1 MLASMALEIVLLL
14 VLLIHSG
21 QHVRRSFPGRDPGGP
36 PGVRRLA
43 RLPQGRPHCPPDRE
57 LAGNG
62 DRPGISAQPA
72 IPQL

>member
-1 MLASMALEIVLLL
+1 MATLMLVSMALEIALLL

-21 QHVRRSFPGRDPGGP
+21 PHVRRSFPGRD